1 MSYRMTTLT
10 HASAALLA
18 LIWGCHAAA
27 AQDATQDGD
36 AEAPASEAAPAPGET
51 IRLDAITLIG
61 TGLPTEVMYS
71 PSSVTVI
78 ESDEIE
84 DRIPSSVAKILSDV
98 PGIRVSESGIE
109 RIRIRGE
116 SSQRVAVMLDG
127 QRLSDH
133 TTYGT
138 PILIA
143 PTEIERIEVV
153 RGPSSVVSGNRAI
166 GGVVNIVT
174 KRGADKPVEFATHSG
189 YLGANE
195 GWRASASVA
204 GTVDNFDYRLSYS
217 KSDLNDRE
225 TADGALIPSGS
236 NDRDI
241 HAFMGYRMDNHYFG
255 FRVQDYDLAADVY
268 TGDPAFSISLPKR
281 DLRKYGIFYEG
292 TDLTPWLKLLK
303 IDAYSQKVDRSFI
316 NDITVPAGPFSMN
329 IASTS
334 EDEQKMRGFSATAHM
349 EFAPGQRTVVG
360 FEYEHDRLKS
370 DKTNTTGMVPPIM
383 PPTVSNLYSDAK
395 IRTVSAFGQH
405 EIDLTDKLTATG
417 GLRYYHVKSSLDS
430 YVIDGAAQDLHENSD
445 SRFLGSLGLT
455 YRLREDTV
463 LRANISQGYTYAS
476 LSELY
481 LTSTGGGGTII
492 GNPDLDPEK
501 STSFEIGARIDRQA
515 VLLDAVLFYTDSKDY
530 IAAIG
535 TGIPRQSQYR
545 NVDNAKSWGLEVSA
559 EFDPGLW
566 GGMRPYVNLAGVSRK
581 FEFQNGYET
590 RDSGSPRWAG
600 AAGVR
605 GDWSRGTVGGT
616 WDLFMRGEST
626 ATQRDDTGTV
636 VDRTGGWATL
646 NFRGNVELTENV
658 ALTFEAENLLD
669 KSYRAMDQIEGAGR
683 NVSLFLTATF

>member
-1 MSYRMTTLT
+1 MTHRMTTLT

-18 LIWGCHAAA
+18 LICGSSAVA
-27 AQDATQDGD
+27 AQDADAQDT
-36 AEAPASEAAPAPGET
+36 AEQAAPADTTPADT
-51 IRLDAITLIG
+51 VRLDAITLIG
-61 TGLPTEVMYS
+61 TGLPTEVMHS

-78 ESDEIE
+78 ESDEINQ
-84 DRIPSSVAKILSDV
+84 RIPSSVAKILSDV
-98 PGIRVSESGIE
+98 PGLRVSESGIE

-116 SSQRVAVMLDG
+116 SSQRVAIMLDG

-138 PILIA
+138 PMLIA

-195 GWRASASVA
+195 GWRAAASVA
-204 GTVDNFDYRLSYS
+204 GTVGNFDYRLSYS

-225 TADGALIPSGS
+225 AADGALVPSGGS
-236 NDRDI
+236 DRDI
-241 HAFMGYRMDNHYFG
+241 HGFMGYRMNNHYVG
-255 FRVQDYDLAADVY
+255 LRVQDYDLAADVY
-268 TGDPAFSISLPKR
+268 TGDPAFNISLPKR

-303 IDAYSQKVDRSFI
+303 LDAYRQTVDRSFS
-316 NDITVPAGPFSMN
+316 NDITFPAGPFSMN
-329 IASTS
+329 VDSTS
-334 EDEQKMRGFSATAHM
+334 EDEQKMRGLSATAHL
-349 EFAPGQRTVVG
+349 EFAPGHRSVVG
-360 FEYEHDRLKS
+360 IEYEHDRLIS
-370 DKTNTTGMVPPIM
+370 DKTNTTSMTPPVA
-383 PPTVSNLYSDAK
+383 PTTTSNLYSDAK
-395 IRTVSAFGQH
+395 IRTISAFGQH

-430 YVIDGAAQDLHENSD
+430 YVIDGVRQDRHENSD
-445 SRFLGSLGLT
+445 SRFLASLGLT
-455 YRLREDTV
+455 YALREDTV

-481 LTSTGGGGTII
+481 LTSTGGGGTIL

-501 STSFEIGARIDRQA
+501 STSVEIGARIDRQA
-515 VLLDAVLFYTDSKDY
+515 VLLDAVLFYSDSKDY

-545 NVDNAKSWGLEVSA
+545 NVDSAKSWGLEVAA

-566 GGMRPYVNLAGVSRK
+566 GGIRPYVNLAGVSRK

-600 AAGVR
+600 ALGVR

-626 ATQRDDTGTV
+626 ATQRDDSGAV

-658 ALTFEAENLLD
+658 ALTLEAENLLD

-683 NVSLFLTATF
+683 NVSIFLTATF

>member
-1 MSYRMTTLT
+1 MTHRMTTLT

-18 LIWGCHAAA
+18 LICGASAVA
-27 AQDATQDGD
+27 AQDAAQDADTQD
-36 AEAPASEAAPAPGET
+36 AANAAAPAET
-51 IRLDAITLIG
+51 VRLDAITLIG

-78 ESDEIE
+78 ESDEINE
-84 DRIPSSVAKILSDV
+84 RIPSSVAKILSDV

-116 SSQRVAVMLDG
+116 SSQRVAIMLDG

-133 TTYGT
+133 TNYGT

-195 GWRASASVA
+195 GWRAAASVA
-204 GTVDNFDYRLSYS
+204 GTVGNFDYRLSYS

-225 TADGALIPSGS
+225 TADGALVPSGGS
-236 NDRDI
+236 DRDI

-255 FRVQDYDLAADVY
+255 LRVQDYDLAADVY
-268 TGDPAFSISLPKR
+268 TGDPAFNISLPKR

-303 IDAYSQKVDRSFI
+303 LDAYRQTVDRSFI
-316 NDITVPAGPFSMN
+316 NDITFPAGPFSMN
-329 IASTS
+329 VASTS
-334 EDEQKMRGFSATAHM
+334 EDEQKMRGFSATAHL
-349 EFAPGQRTVVG
+349 EFAPGHRSVVG
-360 FEYEHDRLKS
+360 IEYEHDRLIS
-370 DKTNTTGMVPPIM
+370 DKTNTTSLTPPVA
-383 PPTVSNLYSDAK
+383 PPTISNLYSDAK
-395 IRTVSAFGQH
+395 IRTISAFGQH
-405 EIDLTDKLTATG
+405 EMDLTEKLTATG
-417 GLRYYHVKSSLDS
+417 GLRYYNVKSSLDS
-430 YVIDGAAQDLHENSD
+430 YVIDGVRQDRHESTD
-445 SRFLGSLGLT
+445 SRFLASLGLT
-455 YRLREDTV
+455 YALRDDTV

-481 LTSTGGGGTII
+481 LSSTGGGGTIL

-545 NVDNAKSWGLEVSA
+545 NVDAAKSWGLEVAA

-600 AAGVR
+600 ALGVR

-626 ATQRDDTGTV
+626 ATQRDDSGAV

-658 ALTFEAENLLD
+658 ALTLEAENLLD

-683 NVSLFLTATF
+683 NLSIFLTATF